1 MSAVTAPHHDESRLA
16 SAPGRIPVW
25 LLIGAF
31 AAAPAAWITQL
42 VVCYGVASHA
52 CFPETEPW
60 LITPPPG
67 WGGESGWLA
76 ALNLVCL
83 TVAIAGGFVSW
94 RLWRGARD
102 ERGGDAE
109 AAREIALGRTRFIA
123 NCGVLTGAIFGI
135 AILFGTLQ
143 PFLLASC
150 WRIAQ

>member
-1 MSAVTAPHHDESRLA
+1 MRDVTAPHHDGTRLA
-16 SAPGRIPVW
+16 SAAGRVSVW

-67 WGGESGWLA
+67 WGGESVWLA
-76 ALNLVCL
+76 ALNLTCL
-83 TVAIAGGFVSW
+83 AVAIGGGVVSW
-94 RLWRGARD
+94 RIWRRALD

-109 AAREIALGRTRFIA
+109 AALEIAQGRTRFVSK
-123 NCGVLTGAIFGI
+123 CGMLTGTIFGI